1 MSVSENDKSTA
12 EGTSTEV
19 VPKAQRRQYTAEYK
33 LDILQESEACSLPGE
48 IGALLRREGLYSQL
62 LAKWRDQRESGSLS
76 ALSQHRRGPKVD
88 EQAVELVRLQRE
100 NKRLLEKLKQAEL
113 IMDVQKKVAQMLGV
127 TLTGNNLDE
136 EAR

>member
-19 VPKAQRRQYTAEYK
+19 VSKAQRRQYTAEYK

-48 IGALLRREGLYSQL
+48 IGAMLRREGLYSQL
-62 LAKWRDQRESGSLS
+62 LAKWRDQRECGSLS

>member
-19 VPKAQRRQYTAEYK
+19 VSKAQRRQYTAEYK

-62 LAKWRDQRESGSLS
+62 LAKWRDQRECGSLS

-113 IMDVQKKVAQMLGV
+113 IMDVQKKLRRCSV
-127 TLTGNNLDE
+127 
-136 EAR
+136 